1 MLDKIIPK
9 KIKHLFDLIRLDKP
23 VGFMLLMWPS
33 WFAMA
38 NISKNIS
45 VQIEWYFYFF
55 IGAFLMRSA
64 GCIINDLIDI
74 NIDKNV
80 KRTSSRPL
88 TSNKVSKIEALLF
101 LILLLFFSFLI
112 LLKFNFNSIL
122 MGILSI
128 PLIIFYPFLKRYTY
142 FPQLGLGIVFNWGVL
157 IVSIQF
163 IGAITLNYI
172 LLYLACIAW
181 TLAYDTIYAYQDRED
196 DVNNNIKSTAV
207 LFGFSGLKYVQ
218 FFYIFFFVI
227 IGFLGFNSSQ
237 SFISLIVIIAIIIA
251 MNIYLKKWELNSR
264 KSSNYYFKFNNIV
277 GLICFLFL
285 SLF

>member
-227 IGFLGFNSSQ
+227 IGFLGFHSSQ

>member
-23 VGFMLLMWPS
+23 IGFMLLTWPS
-33 WFAMA
+33 WFALA
-38 NISKNIS
+38 HISNNINIK
-45 VQIEWYFYFF
+45 IEWYIYFF

-64 GCIINDLIDI
+64 GCIINDLVDIDV
-74 NIDKNV
+74 DKNIT
-80 KRTSSRPL
+80 RTSSRPL
-88 TSNKVSKIEALLF
+88 TSNRVSKIEALLF
-101 LILLLFFSFLI
+101 LISLLFFSFLI
-112 LLKFNFNSIL
+112 LLKFNFNAIL
-122 MGILSI
+122 MGIFSI
-128 PLIIFYPFLKRYTY
+128 PLVIVYPFLKRFTY
-142 FPQLGLGIVFNWGVL
+142 WPQLGLGIIFSWGVL

-163 IGAITLNYI
+163 FGTITLNYI
-172 LLYLACIAW
+172 MLYIACIAW

-237 SFISLIVIIAIIIA
+237 SFISLIVIITIIIA
-251 MNIYLKKWELNSR
+251 MNIHLNKWELNSR
-264 KSSNYYFKFNNIV
+264 KSSNYYFKFNNII

-285 SLF
+285 FLF